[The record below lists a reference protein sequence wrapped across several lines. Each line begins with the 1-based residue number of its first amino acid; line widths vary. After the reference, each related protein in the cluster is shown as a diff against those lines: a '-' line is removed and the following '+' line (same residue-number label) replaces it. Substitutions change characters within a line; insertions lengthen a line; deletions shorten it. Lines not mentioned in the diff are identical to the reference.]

1 MRGWRDGLIALAI
14 VAGVLVLQLPFRLC
28 AVSLVDE
35 GAILQ
40 IAADV
45 AQGHRLYTE
54 AVHYAFPGVFY
65 LTAAAFAVAGTSIE
79 TARMLAILLFALASG
94 VVYLIARWSCGRR
107 GALAV
112 VTLFLVYRV
121 WAYPHWQVLSYSTLA
136 LTLSLAATWIVG
148 VKAMHLTTEDLRWR
162 TRLGWA
168 RGLGVGLALGLL
180 PAAVAM
186 TLGVFTAGAGWSHD
200 GGSLQD
206 WVIQVAKTVLI
217 LAPAALA
224 EELMFRG
231 LPLVVTARVLGRSG
245 AILLLSLLFA
255 LAHIR
260 NPEVMVAGLGNIA
273 LAGIFLSLAFYS
285 PGGMWTAFG
294 AHLGWNATLAAL
306 AAPVSGLPFD
316 IPYIDYRTGS
326 PVWLTGGAFGPEGG
340 LLATLALTATVV
352 LVAQWIRREPT

>member
-1 MRGWRDGLIALAI
+1 M
-14 VAGVLVLQLPFRLC
+14 VL
-28 AVSLVDE
+28 
-35 GAILQ
+35 
-40 IAADV
+40 
-45 AQGHRLYTE
+45 
-54 AVHYAFPGVFY
+54 FY
-65 LTAAAFAVAGTSIE
+65 LLGFLLVALLLLPLAGRLTTGTSPSDMAAHP
-79 TARMLAILLFALASG
+79 TPLFALVQG
-94 VVYLIARWSCGRR
+94 V
-107 GALAV
+107 AL
-112 VTLFLVYRV
+112 L
-121 WAYPHWQVLSYSTLA
+121 LA
-136 LTLSLAATWIVG
+136 FGAATWIVG
-148 VKAMHLTTEDLRWR
+148 VKAMRLTTEDLRWR

-206 WVIQVAKTVLI
+206 WVTQVAKTVLI

-231 LPLVVTARVLGRSG
+231 LPLVVTARVFGRSG

-260 NPEVMVAGLGNIA
+260 NPEVTAAGLGNIA

-340 LLATLALTATVV
+340 LLATLALTGTVV